1 MIQKAFRD
9 DAGSAAQL
17 KVWYKFFKDVWGS
30 VESDPRSGRPATRR
44 TPDNIDRVQAAI
56 QKDQWLTKQEL
67 EADLGIPKTTVF
79 EILTQDLGMKHVV
92 AKFVPQLLLPEQKE
106 YRAAVANDLI
116 QTATTEPDFLKK
128 VITGDESWVCGY
140 DPETKAQSSQWKS
153 SGSPRLKKVRQSCN
167 KIMTM
172 LTVFWLGRRC
182 PSWACPSRPNS

>member
-1 MIQKAFRD
+1 MVKNV
-9 DAGSAAQL
+9 L
-17 KVWYKFFKDVWGS
+17 KVIHVLEGLPQEEHLTILTVYKLQSKKI
-30 VESDPRSGRPATRR
+30 SDW
-44 TPDNIDRVQAAI
+44 Q
-56 QKDQWLTKQEL
+56 QEL
-67 EADLGIPKTTVF
+67 EADLGILKTTVS

-116 QTATTEPDFLKK
+116 QTAITEPDFLKK
-128 VITGDESWVCGY
+128 TITRDELWVYVY
-140 DPETKAQSSQWKS
+140 DLETKAQLSQWKS